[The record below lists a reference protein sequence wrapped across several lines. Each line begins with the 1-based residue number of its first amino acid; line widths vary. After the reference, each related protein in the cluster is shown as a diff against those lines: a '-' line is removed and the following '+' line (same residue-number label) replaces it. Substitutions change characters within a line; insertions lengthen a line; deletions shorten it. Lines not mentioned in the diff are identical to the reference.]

1 MSIAWARLRA
11 ACAFAVVAAT
21 VLGPVLGTALM
32 FLLVDFASGFTSASL
47 LFVGV
52 VLIALVLFFPR
63 GILGTIRQR
72 WLGWLP

>member
-1 MSIAWARLRA
+1 
-11 ACAFAVVAAT
+11 
-21 VLGPVLGTALM
+21 M

-52 VLIALVLFFPR
+52 VLIALVLFFPK